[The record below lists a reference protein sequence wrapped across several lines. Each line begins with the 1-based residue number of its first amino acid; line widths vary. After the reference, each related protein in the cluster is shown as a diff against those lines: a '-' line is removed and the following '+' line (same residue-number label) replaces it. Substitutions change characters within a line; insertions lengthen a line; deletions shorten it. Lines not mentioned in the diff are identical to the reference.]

1 MLAGYDLNEI
11 LFLVG
16 SLAAAGAVTGI
27 LAGVFGVGGGAL
39 IVPVLYE
46 LFRVLNVPEEIR
58 MPLSVGTSLAI
69 IIPTSIR
76 SFRAHR
82 ERGAVDMDVLKA
94 WAIPTVIGVL
104 VGSAIARYA
113 PPYVFKFVFV
123 GIASVSSA
131 RLLFNL
137 KWNLGDDVPKGA
149 SLRVFGFINA
159 VLSALMGIGGGQL
172 STMFLTFYG
181 RTIHQAVATSA
192 GVGVLVSI
200 PGAIGYVLAGLDKP
214 MLPPLSLGFVSLI
227 GLVAFAPVSVLTA
240 PIGVRIAH
248 ALSKRHLELAFG
260 TFLLLVSLRF
270 IASILGY

>member
-1 MLAGYDLNEI
+1 MLGHDLNEI
-11 LFLVG
+11 LFLIA
-16 SLAAAGAVTGI
+16 SLAAAGAVTGV

-46 LFRVLNVPEEIR
+46 LFRVLHVPEEIR

-82 ERGAVDMDVLKA
+82 EKGAVDMDVLKA

-104 VGSAIARYA
+104 IGSLIARFA
-113 PPYVFKFVFV
+113 PPFIFKFVFV
-123 GIASVSSA
+123 GIASISSA

-137 KWNLGDDVPKGA
+137 KWNLGDDVPKGV
-149 SLRVFGFINA
+149 SLRIFGFINA

-181 RTIHQAVATSA
+181 RTIHQAVATSS
-192 GVGVLVSI
+192 GVGILISI
-200 PGAIGYVLAGLDKP
+200 PGALGYLLAGIDKP
-214 MLPPLSLGFVSLI
+214 FLPPLSLGFVSLI
-227 GLVAFAPVSVLTA
+227 GIAAFAPVSVLTA
-240 PIGVRIAH
+240 PIGVKIAH
-248 ALSKRHLELAFG
+248 ALSKRHLEIAFG

>member
-1 MLAGYDLNEI
+1 MFGHDLSEI
-11 LFLVG
+11 TFLVAA
-16 SLAAAGAVTGI
+16 LATAGALTGI

-46 LFRVLNVPEEIR
+46 LFRMLNVPEDIR
-58 MPLSVGTSLAI
+58 MPLCVGTSLAI

-82 ERGAVDMDVLKA
+82 QRGAVDKDVLKA
-94 WAIPTVIGVL
+94 WAVPTVLGVL
-104 VGSAIARYA
+104 LGSAIARYA

-123 GIASVSSA
+123 GIASISSA

-149 SLRVFGFINA
+149 SLRAFGFINA
-159 VLSALMGIGGGQL
+159 LLSALMGIGGGQL
-172 STMFLTFYG
+172 STMFLTFYN
-181 RTIHQAVATSA
+181 RTIHQAVATSS
-192 GVGVLVSI
+192 GVGILISI
-200 PGAIGYVLAGLDKP
+200 PGALGYVLAGIDKP
-214 MLPPLSLGFVSLI
+214 FLPPLSLGFVSLI
-227 GLVAFAPVSVLTA
+227 GIAAFAPVSVLTA
-240 PIGVRIAH
+240 PIGVKIAH
-248 ALSKRHLELAFG
+248 ALSKRHLEIAFG

>member
-1 MLAGYDLNEI
+1 
-11 LFLVG
+11 
-16 SLAAAGAVTGI
+16 
-27 LAGVFGVGGGAL
+27 
-39 IVPVLYE
+39 
-46 LFRVLNVPEEIR
+46 
-58 MPLSVGTSLAI
+58 
-69 IIPTSIR
+69 
-76 SFRAHR
+76 
-82 ERGAVDMDVLKA
+82 MDVLKA

-104 VGSAIARYA
+104 IGSVIARYA

-123 GIASVSSA
+123 AIASVSSA

-149 SLRVFGFINA
+149 SLRFFGFINA

-181 RTIHQAVATSA
+181 RTIHQAVATSS
-192 GVGVLVSI
+192 GVGVLISI

-214 MLPPLSLGFVSLI
+214 DLPPLSLGFVSLI
-227 GLVAFAPVSVLTA
+227 GIAAFAPVSVMTA
-240 PIGVRIAH
+240 PLGVKLAH

>member
-1 MLAGYDLNEI
+1 MFGYDLNEI
-11 LFLVG
+11 IFLVVA
-16 SLAAAGAVTGI
+16 LAAAGAITGI

-46 LFRVLNVPEEIR
+46 LFRVLNVPEDVR

-104 VGSAIARYA
+104 IGSFIARYA

-123 GIASVSSA
+123 GIAGISA
-131 RLLFNL
+131 MRLLFNL
-137 KWNLGDDVPKGA
+137 KWKLGDDVPKGK
-149 SLRVFGFINA
+149 SLRVFGLVNA

-172 STMFLTFYG
+172 STMFLTFSG
-181 RTIHQAVATSA
+181 RTIHQAVATSS
-192 GVGVLVSI
+192 GVGVLISI
-200 PGAIGYVLAGLDKP
+200 PGAIGYVLAGWDKTS
-214 MLPPLSLGFVSLI
+214 LPPLSLGFVSLI
-227 GLVAFAPVSVLTA
+227 GIAAFAPVSVLTA
-240 PIGVRIAH
+240 PIGVKIAH
-248 ALSKRHLELAFG
+248 ALSKRHLEMAFG

-270 IASILGY
+270 LASILGY

>member
-1 MLAGYDLNEI
+1 MLAGHDLNEI

-76 SFRAHR
+76 SFRGHR
-82 ERGAVDMDVLKA
+82 EKEAVDMDVLKA
-94 WAIPTVIGVL
+94 WAVPTIIGVL
-104 VGSAIARYA
+104 IGSAIARYA

-123 GIASVSSA
+123 GIASISSA
-131 RLLFNL
+131 RLLLNL
-137 KWNLGDDVPKGA
+137 KWKLGDDVPKGTA
-149 SLRVFGFINA
+149 LRVFGFVNA

-172 STMFLTFYG
+172 ATMFLTFYN
-181 RTIHQAVATSA
+181 RTIHQAVATSS
-192 GVGVLVSI
+192 GVGVLISI
-200 PGAIGYVLAGLDKP
+200 PGAIGYVLAGLDKTG
-214 MLPPLSLGFVSLI
+214 LPPLSLGFVSLI
-227 GLVAFAPVSVLTA
+227 GIAAFAPVSVLTA
-240 PIGVRIAH
+240 PIGVKIAH
-248 ALSKRHLELAFG
+248 ALSKRHLEMAFG
-260 TFLLLVSLRF
+260 TFLLFVSLRF
-270 IASILGY
+270 LASILGF

>member
-16 SLAAAGAVTGI
+16 SLAAAGAVTGV

-76 SFRAHR
+76 SFRGHR

-94 WAIPTVIGVL
+94 WAVPTVIGVL
-104 VGSAIARYA
+104 IGSVIARYA

-149 SLRVFGFINA
+149 SLRFFGFINA

-181 RTIHQAVATSA
+181 RTIHQAVATSS
-192 GVGVLVSI
+192 GVGVLISI

-214 MLPPLSLGFVSLI
+214 DLPPLSLGFVSLI
-227 GLVAFAPVSVLTA
+227 GIAAFAPVSVMTA
-240 PIGVRIAH
+240 PLGVKLAH

>member
-94 WAIPTVIGVL
+94 WAIPTVVGVL

-149 SLRVFGFINA
+149 SLRVFGFVNA
-159 VLSALMGIGGGQL
+159 LLSALMGIGGGQL

-200 PGAIGYVLAGLDKP
+200 PGALGYVLAGLDKP

-227 GLVAFAPVSVLTA
+227 GLAAFAPVSVLTA

>member
-1 MLAGYDLNEI
+1 MFGYDLNEI
-11 LFLVG
+11 IFLVVA
-16 SLAAAGAVTGI
+16 LAGAGAITGI

-46 LFRVLNVPEEIR
+46 LFRVLNVPEEVR

-94 WAIPTVIGVL
+94 WAIPTVFGVL
-104 VGSAIARYA
+104 IGSFIARYA

-123 GIASVSSA
+123 GIAGISA
-131 RLLFNL
+131 MRLLFNL
-137 KWNLGDDVPKGA
+137 KWKLGDDVPKGH
-149 SLRVFGFINA
+149 SLRVFGLVNA

-181 RTIHQAVATSA
+181 RTIHQAVATSS
-192 GVGVLVSI
+192 GVGVLISI
-200 PGAIGYVLAGLDKP
+200 PGAIGYVLAGWDKTN
-214 MLPPLSLGFVSLI
+214 LPPLSLGFVSLI
-227 GLVAFAPVSVLTA
+227 GIAAFAPVSVLTA
-240 PIGVRIAH
+240 PIGVKIAH
-248 ALSKRHLELAFG
+248 ALSKRHLEMAFG

-270 IASILGY
+270 LASILGY